1 MYPSHITAE
10 VKKAK
15 EYFQPLFFIEAS
27 KDFSP
32 GGWTSFVDDAETS
45 SPKEILLMICGKLS
59 EASPPI

>member
-1 MYPSHITAE
+1 MWQLDLLTAEATAGKMHLGIMYHDRMYPSHITAE

-32 GGWTSFVDDAETS
+32 GG
-45 SPKEILLMICGKLS
+45 
-59 EASPPI
+59 